1 MTNPEAKTAFR
12 PPLDA
17 PMARRTFVKGLGGL
31 ALFAGAAGGA
41 NAQPATGGTVAPPRL
56 AAAPATVRLN
66 PSAAGTAE
74 LWSFTGDAAGAR
86 LTARVGEPLA
96 LHLSNGLPQP
106 VSMHVLGLRVDNALD
121 GATPLAGDAVPPA
134 GERSLTLTPT
144 RPGTFFLRP
153 GALAHAAEQSARGLY
168 GTLIIPEPEPVAVD
182 EDMTV
187 VLSDWALEESGALRA
202 SFGTAEDAGLAGRL
216 GNWLTVNGVTPPQAM
231 SLPRRGKARLRLVNA
246 ANARIFTL
254 RFDAMEAEV
263 IAVDSIATEPFA
275 PARSTLTLLPGGRL
289 DVVVTPGE
297 GAAVTGLFGTS
308 AVPLVTFA
316 ASGAPS
322 PHADARPA
330 LPAPDL
336 PAAIDLAAA
345 LRAEATISGGLDPA
359 RPAADAD
366 VARLWQVN
374 GAAFSDQREPLLR
387 VPRGKPAVLA
397 FTNETTLVQ
406 ALHIHGH
413 HVRLLHPLDD
423 GWEPYWLDTFAVPP
437 GRTVRIAFVADN
449 PGRWLIGS
457 AVLDRL
463 PAGLATWY
471 EVT

>member
-1 MTNPEAKTAFR
+1 MAQFDEKTISSL
-12 PPLDA
+12 PPA
-17 PMARRTFVKGLGGL
+17 VGMARRTFVKGLGGL
-31 ALFAGAAGGA
+31 ALLAGTARRACAQPAAGGGA
-41 NAQPATGGTVAPPRL
+41 RL
-56 AAAPATVRLN
+56 AAAPATVELN
-66 PSAAGTAE
+66 PSAAGAAD

-86 LTARVGEPLA
+86 LRAPLGEPLA
-96 LHLSNGLPQP
+96 LRLTNGLPQP
-106 VSMHVLGLRVDNALD
+106 VSMHILGLRVDNALD
-121 GATPLAGDAVPPA
+121 GAAPLAGDAVPPGA
-134 GERSLTLTPT
+134 ERTLTLTPA
-144 RPGTFFLRP
+144 RPGTFLLRP
-153 GALAHAAEQSARGLY
+153 ATLAHAAEQSARGLY
-168 GTLIIPEPEPVAVD
+168 GTLVVPETELIAVD
-182 EDMTV
+182 EDVTV

-202 SFGTAEDAGLAGRL
+202 SFGTAEDAGFAGRL
-216 GNWLTVNGVTPPQAM
+216 GNWLTVNGVTPPQAVT
-231 SLPRRGKARLRLVNA
+231 LPQRGRARLRLVNA

-275 PARSTLTLLPGGRL
+275 PARATLTLLPGARL

-297 GAAVTGLFGTS
+297 GAAVSGLFGTS

-316 ASGAPS
+316 ATRAPS
-322 PHADARPA
+322 PHADAPRPA

-345 LRAEATISGGLDPA
+345 LRAEAVISGGLDPA
-359 RPAADAD
+359 RPATDAD
-366 VARLWQVN
+366 VTRLWQVN
-374 GAAFSDQREPLLR
+374 GAAFTDQREPLLR
-387 VPRGKPAVLA
+387 VPRGRPAVLA
-397 FTNETTLVQ
+397 FTNETAFVQ

-457 AVLDRL
+457 AILDRL